1 MRRFLLIVSLC
12 LFVAAARSA
21 LCAGGDLFTME
32 LSARVDSQQQTA
44 RGQPSSAPAT
54 NAARPVLTAKS
65 KAKLRI
71 GWSVINQEKTGSIP
85 DVTVHFFLDK
95 EYAIGQREVPKPGS
109 NVVYESA
116 LVMDFPAQAK
126 SAADFL
132 VEVPDAGNY
141 LLRLETIGAAKTHG
155 HEHFAAMD
163 LKVVP

>member
-1 MRRFLLIVSLC
+1 MKRFLCIASLC
-12 LFVAAARSA
+12 LFFAVAPCA
-21 LCAGGDLFTME
+21 LCAGDDLLTME
-32 LSARVDSQQQTA
+32 LSARVDSRQQTA
-44 RGQPSSAPAT
+44 RGQLSSAPAT
-54 NAARPVLTAKS
+54 NSARPMLTAKS

-71 GWSVINQEKTGSIP
+71 EWSITNQEKTGSIP
-85 DVTVHFFLDK
+85 DVTIHFFLDK
-95 EYAIGQREVPKPGS
+95 PYAPGQREVSKPGA

-116 LVMDFPAQAK
+116 LVMDLAAQAK
-126 SAADFL
+126 SAADFI

>member
-1 MRRFLLIVSLC
+1 MRRFLWIASLC
-12 LFVAAARSA
+12 LFLVVARSA
-21 LCAGGDLFTME
+21 LCAGDDLLTME
-32 LSARVDSQQQTA
+32 LSARVDSRQQTA
-44 RGQPSSAPAT
+44 RGQLSSAPAT
-54 NAARPVLTAKS
+54 NSARPMLTAKS

-71 GWSVINQEKTGSIP
+71 EWSITNQEKTGSIP
-85 DVTVHFFLDK
+85 DVTIHFFLDK
-95 EYAIGQREVPKPGS
+95 EYPPGQREVSKPGA

-116 LVMDFPAQAK
+116 LVMDLAAQAK
-126 SAADFL
+126 SAADFV